1 VKPVKKG
8 RTLGPAAQIG
18 KDKQARR
25 RVELIQILEAHPR
38 MECTGSGYMHLN
50 PEKDNMPTPA

>member
-25 RVELIQILEAHPR
+25 QVELIQIREARPGIGVHR
-38 MECTGSGYMHLN
+38 QRYMLLN
-50 PEKDNMPTPA
+50 PEKHNMPRPA

>member
-18 KDKQARR
+18 KDKQAKRQ
-25 RVELIQILEAHPR
+25 VELIQIREAHPR
-38 MECTGSGYMHLN
+38 MECTGSGSMPLN
-50 PEKDNMPTPA
+50 PEKHNMPTPA